1 MTNYIPDREK
11 IISVINKIKSENKKV
26 VFTNGCFDVLH
37 AGHVDYLNKA
47 KMLGDVLIVALN
59 SDNSVRKIKGNK
71 RPIVPLEQRAFIIAN
86 LKSVDFV
93 TVFEEETPAKI
104 ISDLV
109 PDFLVKGADWD
120 VSKIVGRQ
128 VVENNGGEIK
138 TIEFVNNV
146 STTKIIE
153 VIVQR
158 FCK

>member
-1 MTNYIPDREK
+1 MIHNLKFHVKHQKKKLR
-11 IISVINKIKSENKKV
+11 KIKKKKYVEISSRADAISKAVSE
-26 VFTNGCFDVLH
+26 
-37 AGHVDYLNKA
+37 LNS
-47 KMLGDVLIVALN
+47 GDVLIVALN
-59 SDNSVRKIKGNK
+59 SDSSVRKIKGSK
-71 RPIVPLEQRAFIIAN
+71 RPIVPLEQRAFVIAN

-93 TVFEEETPAKI
+93 TVFEEETPANI

-120 VSKIVGRQ
+120 VSKIVGRE
-128 VVENNGGEIK
+128 VVENSGGEIK

-153 VIVQR
+153 VIAQR

>member
-1 MTNYIPDREK
+1 MKNYIPDRKE
-11 IISVINKIKSENKKV
+11 IISIINKIKSEGKKV

-47 KMLGDVLIVALN
+47 RALGDILIVALN
-59 SDNSVRKIKGNK
+59 SDNSVRKIKGSK
-71 RPIVPLEQRAFIIAN
+71 RPIIPLEQRAFIITN

-93 TVFEEETPAKI
+93 TVFDEETPAKI
-104 ISDLV
+104 IADLI

-120 VSKIVGRQ
+120 VSKIIGRE

-138 TIEFVNNV
+138 TIEFVNDT
-146 STTKIIE
+146 STSKIIE
-153 VIVQR
+153 IISQR

>member
-1 MTNYIPDREK
+1 MKTYIPDREE
-11 IISVINKIKSENKKV
+11 IISVINKIKSEDKKV

-47 KMLGDVLIVALN
+47 KALGDVLIVALN
-59 SDNSVRKIKGNK
+59 SDSSVRKIKGNN
-71 RPIVPLEQRAFIIAN
+71 RPIVPLEQRAFVIAN

-93 TVFEEETPAKI
+93 TVFEEETPANI

-120 VSKIVGRQ
+120 VSKIVGRE
-128 VVENNGGEIK
+128 VVEKNGGEIK

-153 VIVQR
+153 VIAER